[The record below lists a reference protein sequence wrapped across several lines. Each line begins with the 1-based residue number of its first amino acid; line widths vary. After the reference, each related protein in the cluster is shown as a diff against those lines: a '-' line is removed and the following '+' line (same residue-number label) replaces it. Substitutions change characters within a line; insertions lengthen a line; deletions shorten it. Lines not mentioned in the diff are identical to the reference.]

1 MTPLLKLIKKQDTIS
16 LIILILLIPVVTR
29 LNGRVNFI
37 YILLTSNYITLI
49 LNIACLVLM
58 YKKIMIINGINH
70 TLITR
75 KGYKNTK
82 HNIYAFMIMTTLL
95 FLAIL
100 YGFLFLVYGIS
111 QMSINL
117 LLMLVIYTSLFLFEI
132 SIIYLQ
138 FNRKSNILYIA
149 LPIIINLICHY
160 MFFGRVKSL

>member
-16 LIILILLIPVVTR
+16 LIVLILLLPVVTR
-29 LNGRVNFI
+29 LDRRVNFI

-49 LNIACLVLM
+49 LNITYLMIM
-58 YKKIMIINGINH
+58 YKKVMIINGINH

-82 HNIYAFMIMTTLL
+82 QNIYAFMILTTLL
-95 FLAIL
+95 FLVIL
-100 YGFLFLVYGIS
+100 YGFLFFVYGLS
-111 QMSINL
+111 HMSIKL
-117 LLMLVIYTSLFLFEI
+117 LLMLVSYTFLYLFEI

-160 MFFGRVKSL
+160 MFF

>member
-58 YKKIMIINGINH
+58 YKKIMIIRINH

-95 FLAIL
+95 FLDIL

-111 QMSINL
+111 QMSIKL
-117 LLMLVIYTSLFLFEI
+117 LLMLVSYTLIFLFEI

-149 LPIIINLICHY
+149 LPIIINLTYHY
-160 MFFGRVKSL
+160 MFF

>member
-16 LIILILLIPVVTR
+16 LMILTLLIPVVTR
-29 LNGRVNFI
+29 LSKRVNFI

-58 YKKIMIINGINH
+58 YKKIMVINGINH
-70 TLITR
+70 TLISR
-75 KGYKNTK
+75 QGYKNTK
-82 HNIYAFMIMTTLL
+82 QNIYAFMIMTTLL

-100 YGFLFLVYGIS
+100 YSFLFLVYGIS
-111 QMSINL
+111 QMSIKL
-117 LLMLVIYTSLFLFEI
+117 LLMLVSYTLIFLFEI

-160 MFFGRVKSL
+160 MFF

>member
-95 FLAIL
+95 FLDIL

-111 QMSINL
+111 QMSIKL
-117 LLMLVIYTSLFLFEI
+117 LLMLVSYTLIFLFEI

-149 LPIIINLICHY
+149 LPIIINFTYHY
-160 MFFGRVKSL
+160 MFF

>member
-29 LNGRVNFI
+29 LDRRV
-37 YILLTSNYITLI
+37 NYITLI

-75 KGYKNTK
+75 KGYKNSK
-82 HNIYAFMIMTTLL
+82 QNIYAFMIMATLL

-117 LLMLVIYTSLFLFEI
+117 LLMLVIYTFLYLFEI

-138 FNRKSNILYIA
+138 FNRKSNILCIA

-160 MFFGRVKSL
+160 MFF

>member
-16 LIILILLIPVVTR
+16 LVILILLIPVVTR

-49 LNIACLVLM
+49 LNIACLVLI
-58 YKKIMIINGINH
+58 YKKITIINGINH

-149 LPIIINLICHY
+149 LLIIINLICHY
-160 MFFGRVKSL
+160 MFF

>member
-29 LNGRVNFI
+29 LTGRVNFI

-160 MFFGRVKSL
+160 MFF

>member
-16 LIILILLIPVVTR
+16 LIVLILLLPVVTR
-29 LNGRVNFI
+29 LDRRVNFI

-95 FLAIL
+95 FSAIL
-100 YGFLFLVYGIS
+100 YGFLFFVYGLS
-111 QMSINL
+111 HMSIKL
-117 LLMLVIYTSLFLFEI
+117 LLMLVSYTFLYLFEI

-149 LPIIINLICHY
+149 LPIIINLVYHY
-160 MFFGRVKSL
+160 MFF

>member
-1 MTPLLKLIKKQDTIS
+1 MTPLLKLIKKQDTIL
-16 LIILILLIPVVTR
+16 LIVLILLIPVVTR
-29 LNGRVNFI
+29 LDRRVNFI

-70 TLITR
+70 ILITR

-82 HNIYAFMIMTTLL
+82 QNIYTFMIMTTLL

-100 YGFLFLVYGIS
+100 YGFSFFVYGLS
-111 QMSINL
+111 HMSIKL
-117 LLMLVIYTSLFLFEI
+117 LLMLVSYTFLYLFEI

-149 LPIIINLICHY
+149 LPIIINLVYHY
-160 MFFGRVKSL
+160 MFF

>member
-95 FLAIL
+95 FLDIL

-111 QMSINL
+111 QMSIKL
-117 LLMLVIYTSLFLFEI
+117 LLMLVSYTLIFLFEI
-132 SIIYLQ
+132 SII
-138 FNRKSNILYIA
+138 
-149 LPIIINLICHY
+149 
-160 MFFGRVKSL
+160 

>member
-16 LIILILLIPVVTR
+16 LIVLILLIPVVTR
-29 LNGRVNFI
+29 LDRRVNFI

-75 KGYKNTK
+75 KGYMNTK
-82 HNIYAFMIMTTLL
+82 QNIYAFMIMTTLL

-117 LLMLVIYTSLFLFEI
+117 LLMLVIYTFLFLFEI

-160 MFFGRVKSL
+160 MFF

>member
-29 LNGRVNFI
+29 LSKRVNFI

-49 LNIACLVLM
+49 LNITYLVIM
-58 YKKIMIINGINH
+58 YKKVMINGINH

-75 KGYKNTK
+75 KGYKNSK
-82 HNIYAFMIMTTLL
+82 QNIYAFMIMATLL

-117 LLMLVIYTSLFLFEI
+117 LLMLVIYTFLFLFEI

-149 LPIIINLICHY
+149 LPIIINLAYHY
-160 MFFGRVKSL
+160 MFF

>member
-58 YKKIMIINGINH
+58 YQKIMIINGINH

-75 KGYKNTK
+75 KGYMNTK
-82 HNIYAFMIMTTLL
+82 QTIYVFMVIITLC
-95 FLAIL
+95 FLIIL

-111 QMSINL
+111 QMSIKL
-117 LLMLVIYTSLFLFEI
+117 LLMLVIYTFLFLFEI

-160 MFFGRVKSL
+160 MFF

>member
-29 LNGRVNFI
+29 LSKRVNFI
-37 YILLTSNYITLI
+37 YILLTSNYVTLI
-49 LNIACLVLM
+49 LNITYLVIM
-58 YKKIMIINGINH
+58 YKKVMVINGINH
-70 TLITR
+70 TLILR
-75 KGYKNTK
+75 QGYKNTK
-82 HNIYAFMIMTTLL
+82 QNIYAFMIMTTLL

-111 QMSINL
+111 QMSIKL
-117 LLMLVIYTSLFLFEI
+117 LLMLVIYTLLFLFEI

-149 LPIIINLICHY
+149 LPIIINFAYHY
-160 MFFGRVKSL
+160 MFF

>member
-1 MTPLLKLIKKQDTIS
+1 MTPLLKLVKKQDTIS

-29 LNGRVNFI
+29 LNGSVNFI

-111 QMSINL
+111 QMSIKL
-117 LLMLVIYTSLFLFEI
+117 LLMLVIYTLLFLF
-132 SIIYLQ
+132 
-138 FNRKSNILYIA
+138 
-149 LPIIINLICHY
+149 
-160 MFFGRVKSL
+160 

>member
-95 FLAIL
+95 FLDIL

-111 QMSINL
+111 QMSIKL
-117 LLMLVIYTSLFLFEI
+117 LLMLVIYTFLFLFEI

-160 MFFGRVKSL
+160 MFF

>member
-16 LIILILLIPVVTR
+16 LMILTLLIPVVTR
-29 LNGRVNFI
+29 LSKRVNFI

-58 YKKIMIINGINH
+58 YKKIMVINGINH
-70 TLITR
+70 TLISR
-75 KGYKNTK
+75 QGYKNTK
-82 HNIYAFMIMTTLL
+82 QNIYAFMIMTTLL

-100 YGFLFLVYGIS
+100 YSFLFLVYGIS
-111 QMSINL
+111 QMSIKL
-117 LLMLVIYTSLFLFEI
+117 LLMLVIYTLIFLFEI

-149 LPIIINLICHY
+149 LPIIIDLICHY
-160 MFFGRVKSL
+160 MFF

>member
-49 LNIACLVLM
+49 LNITYLVIM
-58 YKKIMIINGINH
+58 YKKVMIINGINH

-75 KGYKNTK
+75 MGYKNTK
-82 HNIYAFMIMTTLL
+82 QTIYVFMVIITLC
-95 FLAIL
+95 FLIIL

-117 LLMLVIYTSLFLFEI
+117 LLMLVIYTLIFLFEI

-138 FNRKSNILYIA
+138 FNKNSNIFYIS

-160 MFFGRVKSL
+160 MFF

>member
-16 LIILILLIPVVTR
+16 LIVLILLPVVTR
-29 LNGRVNFI
+29 LDRRVNFI

-58 YKKIMIINGINH
+58 YKKIMIINGINR

-100 YGFLFLVYGIS
+100 YGFLFFVYGLS
-111 QMSINL
+111 HMSIKL
-117 LLMLVIYTSLFLFEI
+117 LLMLVSYTFLYLFEI

-149 LPIIINLICHY
+149 LPIIINLVYHY
-160 MFFGRVKSL
+160 MFF

>member
-1 MTPLLKLIKKQDTIS
+1 MTPLLKLLKKQDTIS
-16 LIILILLIPVVTR
+16 LIILILLIPLVTR

-75 KGYKNTK
+75 KGYMNTK
-82 HNIYAFMIMTTLL
+82 QNIYAFMIMTTLL

-100 YGFLFLVYGIS
+100 YSFLFLVYGIS
-111 QMSINL
+111 QMSIKL
-117 LLMLVIYTSLFLFEI
+117 LLMLVIYTFLFLFEI

-138 FNRKSNILYIA
+138 FNRKSNILYKI
-149 LPIIINLICHY
+149 
-160 MFFGRVKSL
+160 GRAHV

>member
-16 LIILILLIPVVTR
+16 LIVLILLIPVVTR
-29 LNGRVNFI
+29 LDRRVNFI

-82 HNIYAFMIMTTLL
+82 HNIYAFMILTTLL

-100 YGFLFLVYGIS
+100 YGFSFFVYGLS
-111 QMSINL
+111 HMSIKL
-117 LLMLVIYTSLFLFEI
+117 LLMLVSYTFLYLFEI

-149 LPIIINLICHY
+149 LPIIINLVYHY
-160 MFFGRVKSL
+160 MFF

>member
-16 LIILILLIPVVTR
+16 LIVLILLIPVVTR
-29 LNGRVNFI
+29 LNKRVNFI

-49 LNIACLVLM
+49 LNITYLVIM
-58 YKKIMIINGINH
+58 YKKVMIINGINH

-100 YGFLFLVYGIS
+100 YGFLFFVYGLS
-111 QMSINL
+111 HMSIKL
-117 LLMLVIYTSLFLFEI
+117 LLMLVSYTFLYLFEI

-160 MFFGRVKSL
+160 MFF